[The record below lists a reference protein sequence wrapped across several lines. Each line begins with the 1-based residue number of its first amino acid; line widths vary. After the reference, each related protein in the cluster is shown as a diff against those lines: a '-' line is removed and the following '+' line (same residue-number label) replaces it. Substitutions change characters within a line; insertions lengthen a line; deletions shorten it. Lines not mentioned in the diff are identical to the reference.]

1 MVPWGLDHAERKQ
14 KPFRKGI
21 KHMHTW
27 SHKSDWAG
35 EVAHQGVS
43 GTLGTKSGVNKMAG
57 SRRQM
62 EVLILLLE
70 SLSPFWV
77 KAAVLL

>member
-1 MVPWGLDHAERKQ
+1 M
-14 KPFRKGI
+14 
-21 KHMHTW
+21 
-27 SHKSDWAG
+27 
-35 EVAHQGVS
+35 AHEGVS